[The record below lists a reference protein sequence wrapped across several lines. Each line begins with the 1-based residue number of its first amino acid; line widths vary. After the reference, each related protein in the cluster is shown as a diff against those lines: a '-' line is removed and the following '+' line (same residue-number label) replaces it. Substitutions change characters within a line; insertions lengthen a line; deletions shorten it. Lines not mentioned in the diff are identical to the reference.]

1 MKRTIITVALFAV
14 LGTMAVSCQKEN
26 ISQLSPVAAGE
37 Q

>member
-1 MKRTIITVALFAV
+1 MKKYYITIFAL
-14 LGTMAVSCQKEN
+14 LSMMAVSCQKEN